1 MFLVTFFDPMYLI
14 IMLFMLVLGFRDLA
28 TVVTND
34 LTDLEVNLP
43 EMCPQF
49 VEALVSA
56 VALDTDT
63 LVVWCGPHM
72 DHDLLDGAVREITLS
87 TIENFVCC

>member
-1 MFLVTFFDPMYLI
+1 MYLI
-14 IMLFMLVLGFRDLA
+14 IMLFMLVLGFGDLA

-43 EMCPQF
+43 EVSPQL

-56 VALDTDT
+56 VALYTDT
-63 LVVWCGPHM
+63 LVVG
-72 DHDLLDGAVREITLS
+72 G
-87 TIENFVCC
+87 

>member
-14 IMLFMLVLGFRDLA
+14 IMLFMLVLGFGDLA

-56 VALDTDT
+56 VTLDADT
-63 LVVWCGPHM
+63 LVVRSGPHM